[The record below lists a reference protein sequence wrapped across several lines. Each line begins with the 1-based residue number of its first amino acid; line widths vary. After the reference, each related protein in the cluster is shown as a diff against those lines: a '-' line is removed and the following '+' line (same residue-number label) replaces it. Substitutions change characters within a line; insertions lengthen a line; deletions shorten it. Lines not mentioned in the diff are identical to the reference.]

1 MQRNTKKT
9 ILITGASSGIGQA
22 CARHLLAKGWQV
34 YACQR
39 SAPAAEDIA
48 AGLRY
53 VPMDVTE
60 DASVTQ
66 AIAKIVAEAG
76 TLHAI
81 LNNAGFA
88 IAGAIEDTSMEE
100 ARAQMET
107 NFFGV
112 LRVCRAIAPVLRA
125 QGHGHLVTISSLAGI
140 LGLPF
145 SGLYSA
151 SKFALEGLHESLRF
165 ELRPFGVRVVL
176 IEPGDF
182 DTALPANRRR
192 TQASGPQSAYRA
204 AFEASQTAQ
213 AADEAKAPR
222 PERVARLLERILA
235 QRQPKLRHVVG
246 APGQTIVVPL
256 KRLLP
261 QAWFEAVL
269 RAATGA

>member
-1 MQRNTKKT
+1 MKQTAQKT

-22 CARHLLAKGWQV
+22 CARHLLAKGWRV

-39 SAPAAEDIA
+39 SAPLDADLQ
-48 AGLRY
+48 AGLRF
-53 VPMDVTE
+53 VPMDVTD
-60 DASVTQ
+60 DASVAQ
-66 AIAKIVAEAG
+66 AIAKILAEAG
-76 TLHAI
+76 IIHAL

-112 LRVCRAIAPVLRA
+112 LRVCRALAPIMRA
-125 QGHGHLVTISSLAGI
+125 QGHGHLVTISSLAGVI
-140 LGLPF
+140 GLPF

-151 SKFALEGLHESLRF
+151 SKFALEGLCESLRF
-165 ELRPFGVRVVL
+165 ELRPFGVRVAL

-192 TQASGPQSAYRA
+192 AAAAGPNSAYSAR
-204 AFEASQTAQ
+204 FEASQKAQ
-213 AADEAKAPR
+213 AADEAKAPK
-222 PERVARLLERILA
+222 PHLVARVLERILA
-235 QRQPKLRHVVG
+235 QRRPKLRHVVG
-246 APGQTIVVPL
+246 AAGQTIVVPL